1 MEKKDKIKLLSQL
14 TLVVGGISFF
24 IAILLLLNYWNIQ
37 KTDPLESGALAALVE
52 RLKEE
57 PNNDVLKIEIRQLDL
72 LARKAYF
79 TSHWQV
85 RTGGF
90 LLLFSSILLISLLK
104 ILHDMKKKI
113 ELPPVETEKSML
125 ERIVTQRWIGL
136 IGILLV
142 SGALLVSFTSKDYL
156 GKYEFSVSDSD
167 ESAGVEEGIELI
179 EITSS
184 DKGTIVGDT
193 QNNILD
199 SVDVAIEEEVNVET
213 ESPGVE
219 SEAEVAAVVSE
230 LESESNN
237 SSIIFP
243 DLDEI
248 KKNHNGFRGP
258 LAQGISYHQNIP
270 IAWDGAAGT
279 NVIWKVEVPKSG
291 NNSPVIWGSKLYVS
305 GADVQSRWVYC
316 YDRNSGKLL
325 WEHEA
330 KGIEGSP
337 ASPPKT
343 TPDTGLAAPTLS
355 TDGERVYA
363 IFGTGDILALDNL
376 GKRLWAM
383 NLGVPDNH
391 YGHSSSLI
399 SWKGKLIVQYDTNK
413 TGRLLALSVLDGS
426 ILWDVTRD
434 VQISWSSPVLAEIN
448 GKYQILTSSAPD
460 VIGHDLETG
469 KELWK
474 VECLMGEVGPS
485 VGFADGLVYPS
496 NEYARMV
503 AIKPGVSG
511 AEIVWEQDEYLPE
524 ASSPVVTE
532 GLIFLGTSYG
542 VFACFD
548 TKTGELLWEHEGNSG
563 YYGSPMAVD
572 GKIYVMD
579 MSGTCYI
586 FEISKELKVLGEP
599 KLGEKSVVTPAFA
612 EGKIYLRG
620 SKYLYCIGD

>member
-14 TLVVGGISFF
+14 ALVLGGISFF
-24 IAILLLLNYWNIQ
+24 IAIILLLNYWNIQ
-37 KTDPLESGALAALVE
+37 KTDPLESGALEALVE

-57 PNNDVLKIEIRQLDL
+57 PNNDALKLEIRQLDL

-90 LLLFSSILLISLLK
+90 LLLFSSILLVSLLK
-104 ILHDMKKKI
+104 ILSDMKKKI
-113 ELPPVETEKSML
+113 ELPVVETEKGMIDRML
-125 ERIVTQRWIGL
+125 TQRWIGL
-136 IGILLV
+136 VGIILV
-142 SGALLVSFTSKDYL
+142 TGALLASFTSKDYL
-156 GKYEFSVSDSD
+156 GMY
-167 ESAGVEEGIELI
+167 ESAGSVTEVVADTEDGIELI
-179 EITSS
+179 EVVSMDQDDQLDDSS
-184 DKGTIVGDT
+184 NNNAESSGIVEDEGLVVENEANIGDVDKEVIVAKT
-193 QNNILD
+193 
-199 SVDVAIEEEVNVET
+199 AIEPKAGKST
-213 ESPGVE
+213 Y
-219 SEAEVAAVVSE
+219 
-230 LESESNN
+230 
-237 SSIIFP
+237 P
-243 DLDEI
+243 DLAEI
-248 KKNHNGFRGP
+248 RKQHSSFRGP

-270 IAWDGAAGT
+270 ISWDGSAGT
-279 NVIWKVEVPKSG
+279 NILWKVEVPVAG
-291 NNSPVIWGSKLYVS
+291 NSSPVIWGSRLFVS
-305 GADVQSRWVYC
+305 GADAQGRWVYC

-337 ASPPKT
+337 TPPPKT
-343 TPDTGLAAPTLS
+343 TPDTGLAAPTLA

-363 IFGTGDILALDNL
+363 IFGTGDILALDNS

-399 SWKGKLIVQYDTNK
+399 SWKEKLIVQYDSNAS
-413 TGRLLALSVLDGS
+413 GRLLALNVLDGS
-426 ILWDVTRD
+426 ILWDVSRD
-434 VQISWSSPVLAEIN
+434 VQISWASPVLAEIN
-448 GKYQILTSSAPD
+448 GKYQILTTSAPD

-474 VECLMGEVGPS
+474 VECMMGEVGPS

-503 AIKPGVSG
+503 AIKPGESG

-524 ASSPVVTE
+524 ASSPVVTND
-532 GLIFLGTSYG
+532 LVFLGTSYG

-548 TKTGELLWEHEGNSG
+548 AKTGDMLWEHEGNTG

-586 FEISKELKVLGEP
+586 FEINRELKVLGEP
-599 KLGEKSVVTPAFA
+599 KLGEKSIVTPAFA
-612 EGKIYLRG
+612 EGRIYLRG
-620 SKYLYCIGD
+620 TKYLYCIGG